1 MDSVK
6 IYYIIFYKHTKKEVL
21 NLKKSLSFL
30 SRLLLLALLLGLFS
44 VPASA
49 AGETSVYLDGQR
61 LVFDQPPVA
70 MNNRVLVPLRVIFE
84 GLGAT
89 VEWDPNDNLTIRARK
104 GSTTVQLT
112 TGSSRMTK
120 QVGSD
125 KQSITLDVAPIALNN
140 RTLVPVRAVSEAF
153 DCQVSWDGSANRVNI
168 STEPDHRVILN
179 FFSDPD
185 EFFGNGMFDGDTF
198 YFSFIRRSMLYVY
211 DGSTLRSFSAGGMP
225 MNILPRDGKAYYYTL
240 SSEAVYC
247 LDTATGER
255 EILFNGDGGVE
266 IQDLMLYRDYLLV
279 TSESQLHAVNVNT
292 KKVVLVH
299 EKAASSSQVLVTA
312 SGGKIFVLDTGGTT
326 ADGVTAALEV
336 TMVNPDTGA
345 SQSIYSQSS
354 VGGGIRFIPD
364 MDGQGLYLELE
375 DTGVCLFFDAATG
388 QRQAVTQSVFEAAC
402 DAHNV
407 SFPDWDSE
415 WNYGSNIN
423 YGMFR
428 QHKETGLREYLY
440 DGKGCHIFAINSSCV
455 AFLQSENATT
465 PGSSSFGNSAVYIM
479 NTDGS
484 NLVELVNNWGDG
496 GPTSSGGSGDT
507 GGSGAL
513 EPITCTVCGGSGRM
527 TCSLCN
533 GSGFASGKSCS
544 YCGGSG
550 WLLCSGCNGAGLL
563 YPHR

>member
-44 VPASA
+44 FPASA

-61 LVFDQPPVA
+61 LVFDQPPAA

-185 EFFGNGMFDGDTF
+185 EFFGNGLFDGDTF
-198 YFSFIRRSMLYVY
+198 YFSFIRRSTLYVY

-240 SSEAVYC
+240 SSEAVYG
-247 LDTATGER
+247 LDTATGKR
-255 EILFNGDGGVE
+255 EVLFNGDGGVE
-266 IQDLMLYRDYLLV
+266 IQDLMLYRNYLLV
-279 TSESQLHAVNVNT
+279 TSES
-292 KKVVLVH
+292 
-299 EKAASSSQVLVTA
+299 
-312 SGGKIFVLDTGGTT
+312 
-326 ADGVTAALEV
+326 
-336 TMVNPDTGA
+336 
-345 SQSIYSQSS
+345 
-354 VGGGIRFIPD
+354 
-364 MDGQGLYLELE
+364 
-375 DTGVCLFFDAATG
+375 
-388 QRQAVTQSVFEAAC
+388 
-402 DAHNV
+402 
-407 SFPDWDSE
+407 
-415 WNYGSNIN
+415 
-423 YGMFR
+423 
-428 QHKETGLREYLY
+428 
-440 DGKGCHIFAINSSCV
+440 
-455 AFLQSENATT
+455 
-465 PGSSSFGNSAVYIM
+465 
-479 NTDGS
+479 
-484 NLVELVNNWGDG
+484 
-496 GPTSSGGSGDT
+496 
-507 GGSGAL
+507 
-513 EPITCTVCGGSGRM
+513 
-527 TCSLCN
+527 
-533 GSGFASGKSCS
+533 
-544 YCGGSG
+544 
-550 WLLCSGCNGAGLL
+550 
-563 YPHR
+563 